1 MSSEILRDRLY
12 RMLKKLPRH
21 LFFSLSIISIFF
33 GLVTFLDGTSVRLLS
48 RLSSSDE
55 APPRS
60 ADEFIV
66 EPGLSVGEIIDNLIS
81 AGVPVDRAGLIA
93 LLEFTG
99 MAANIRSGTYI
110 SNSSLTTGALFYH
123 LGNGP
128 ISRYNL
134 EFVSGYRN
142 EEIFEILDSFEDF
155 SEEDWTQAIESV
167 LALGSNN
174 TVMRDV
180 LSVSRAELESSRS
193 DLSRPLQ
200 GYLAPGIYLMEEKTT
215 LLDILSAMLRTF
227 LHALDDNL
235 VADAAQQGLTIQQA
249 VTLASIV
256 EREVFVPREMPLVA
270 SVFLNRLERG
280 MPLQSDA
287 TAQYAIASNQ
297 DSVQEH
303 GWWKIRLQQDELTTL
318 SPYNTFNIDGL
329 PPGPIANPSLE
340 ALFAVIY
347 PAKSDHLFFLTS
359 PACDGTHSFADTYI
373 EHLQNANLFNN
384 SPCAS
389 SIE

>member
-1 MSSEILRDRLY
+1 
-12 RMLKKLPRH
+12 
-21 LFFSLSIISIFF
+21 
-33 GLVTFLDGTSVRLLS
+33 
-48 RLSSSDE
+48 
-55 APPRS
+55 
-60 ADEFIV
+60 
-66 EPGLSVGEIIDNLIS
+66 
-81 AGVPVDRAGLIA
+81 
-93 LLEFTG
+93 
-99 MAANIRSGTYI
+99 
-110 SNSSLTTGALFYH
+110 
-123 LGNGP
+123 
-128 ISRYNL
+128 
-134 EFVSGYRN
+134 
-142 EEIFEILDSFEDF
+142 
-155 SEEDWTQAIESV
+155 
-167 LALGSNN
+167 
-174 TVMRDV
+174 
-180 LSVSRAELESSRS
+180 
-193 DLSRPLQ
+193 
-200 GYLAPGIYLMEEKTT
+200 MEEKTT
-215 LLDILSAMLRTF
+215 LFDILSAMLRTF